1 MTREIMK
8 PQIEF
13 EQRYHFGK
21 LINGFG
27 FNFKFDNEGRLIR
40 VAKEG
45 VNEGVA
51 AMFAYYPEIDAT
63 SVVLANQTCNVW
75 KLNKEIEDE
84 LLKSYL

>member
-1 MTREIMK
+1 
-8 PQIEF
+8 
-13 EQRYHFGK
+13 
-21 LINGFG
+21 
-27 FNFKFDNEGRLIR
+27 